1 MRKTSSKA
9 SLFLIELVISILF
22 FAIAAAVCARAFVKS
37 HNLSRQAQDLGMAEI
52 ILEDAQHQISVGV
65 EIGEIKTTFDE
76 NWTACAEE
84 DAEYVLSIEVVD
96 GNMPEENNAKESG
109 SAESGSSA
117 EKLESVASG
126 IGATTD
132 EAVNA
137 EENQTQENTG
147 TLTTYHMSIT
157 NASGETI
164 RELDFTEYTP
174 WQLQAESKQEIEEN
188 SEKSTTK
195 DTAKET
201 VESAAERAAENS
213 AKEEAA
219 VDADK
224 QKEAGTQEGANE

>member
-1 MRKTSSKA
+1 MRRTSSKS

-22 FAIAAAVCARAFVKS
+22 FAIAAAVCAHAFVKS
-37 HNLSRQAQDLGMAEI
+37 HNLSREAQDLSMAEI
-52 ILEDAQHQISVGV
+52 ILEDAQHQISAGV
-65 EIGEIKTTFDE
+65 EMREIKTTFDE

-84 DAEYVLSIEVVD
+84 DAEYMMRIEK
-96 GNMPEENNAKESG
+96 MEEETES
-109 SAESGSSA
+109 EPSA
-117 EKLESVASG
+117 EKSESAASG
-126 IGATTD
+126 IGDSESSVHAD
-132 EAVNA
+132 EA
-137 EENQTQENTG
+137 NTKTSG
-147 TLTTYHMSIT
+147 TLTTYHMSVT
-157 NASGETI
+157 NASGGTI

-195 DTAKET
+195 DTAKGT

-219 VDADK
+219 VDAGK